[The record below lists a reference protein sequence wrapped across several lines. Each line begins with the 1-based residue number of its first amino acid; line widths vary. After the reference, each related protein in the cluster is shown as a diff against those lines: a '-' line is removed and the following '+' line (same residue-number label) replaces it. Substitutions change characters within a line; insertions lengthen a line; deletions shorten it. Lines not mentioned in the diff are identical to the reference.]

1 MPKKKRDKMKG
12 KNTGEN
18 LEQAATL
25 GNELKDAVPSKVL
38 RSLGPFLSAVYVSAY
53 AYLLI

>member
-1 MPKKKRDKMKG
+1 MKG

-25 GNELKDAVPSKVL
+25 GNGLKDAVPSKVL